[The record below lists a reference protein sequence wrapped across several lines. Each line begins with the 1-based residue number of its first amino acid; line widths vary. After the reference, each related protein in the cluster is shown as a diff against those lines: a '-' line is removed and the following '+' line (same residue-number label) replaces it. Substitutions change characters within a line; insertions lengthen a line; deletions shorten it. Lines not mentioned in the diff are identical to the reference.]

1 MSLPVTV
8 VTVAYGNPE
17 AVRNWTREW
26 SETGASCVISD
37 NGNRI
42 PAEIGGNVKV
52 LPFTGNT
59 GFGQGINRAV
69 RECDDPVVLITNPD
83 TLPENT
89 ESLRTMLDY
98 HSSGSLTG
106 GRTLDSV
113 GRPVHSTGIWPTVN
127 WVRSQIFKPAG
138 TLWRKDRIDW
148 LQGSLILIHRND
160 FLQLDGFGSRFPL
173 FFEDV
178 DLFARARKLG
188 MNVDLC
194 EGSRFVH
201 EQKPGS
207 ERATSTRL
215 SCFHWGMLEFFRN
228 HDSPNADAVR
238 RMIIT
243 KCILRLFAYAAINP
257 EVVRGYYRGLQ
268 SVLRGIAPTLP
279 RSGE

>member
-1 MSLPVTV
+1 LSLPVTV
-8 VTVAYGNPE
+8 VTAAYGNPE
-17 AVRNWTREW
+17 AVRKWAREW

-37 NGNRI
+37 NGNNI
-42 PAEIGGNVKV
+42 PALINGDVKV

-83 TLPENT
+83 TLPENS
-89 ESLRTMLDY
+89 ESLRAIMDH

-106 GRTLDSV
+106 GRTVDSS
-113 GRPVHSTGIWPTVN
+113 GRSIRSTGIWPTIH
-127 WVRSQIFKPAG
+127 WVRSQIFKPAE
-138 TLWRKDRIDW
+138 TLWRRDRMDW

-178 DLFARARKLG
+178 DLSARAKKLG

-194 EGSRFVH
+194 ERSSFVH
-201 EQKPGS
+201 EQRPCS
-207 ERATSTRL
+207 ERVTSTRL

-228 HDSPNADAVR
+228 HDSSNADAVR
-238 RMIIT
+238 RMIIA
-243 KCILRLFAYAAINP
+243 KCILRLFSYAAINP
-257 EVVRGYYRGLQ
+257 EAVSGYYRGLQ
-268 SVLRGIAPTLP
+268 AVLRGIPPGLP